1 LPACEV
7 IAPHLAAFGLFAALL
22 TEAAAASTAAGPYQC
37 WFYSTPQPLRNFTLE
52 DRGYIDAAG
61 VRGSVA
67 VSGKK
72 MRFKGGALDGRTGIY
87 NDGSPP
93 TISFYNADGEQ
104 VLLCQRRKTIKA
116 KPRLKK
122 QSSASERF
130 SPLET

>member
-1 LPACEV
+1 M
-7 IAPHLAAFGLFAALL
+7 IALHLAAFGLLAALL
-22 TEAAAASTAAGPYQC
+22 TEAAATESIAAGPYQC

-67 VSGKK
+67 ISGKNAVQ
-72 MRFKGGALDGRTGIY
+72 RWCSGWTNRHLSGI
-87 NDGSPP
+87 SPP
-93 TISFYNADGEQ
+93 TISYNADGEQ
-104 VLLCQRRKTIKA
+104 VLLCQRSKTIKA

>member
-1 LPACEV
+1 M
-7 IAPHLAAFGLFAALL
+7 IAPHLAAFGLLAALL
-22 TEAAAASTAAGPYQC
+22 TEAAAAESIAAGPYEC
-37 WFYSTPQPLRNFTLE
+37 WFYSTPQPLQNFTLE

-87 NDGSPP
+87 NGGRPP

-104 VLLCQRRKTIKA
+104 VLLCQRSKTIKA

-130 SPLET
+130 SSLET